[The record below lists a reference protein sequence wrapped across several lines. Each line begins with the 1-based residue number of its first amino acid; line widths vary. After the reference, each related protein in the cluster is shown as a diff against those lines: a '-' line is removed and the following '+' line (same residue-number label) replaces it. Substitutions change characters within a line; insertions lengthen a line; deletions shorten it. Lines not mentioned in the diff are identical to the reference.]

1 MFCLTFKKT
10 YAKLMYNFVVQDL
23 TKAPLSKDPSAWNS
37 YTITHAVFFIK
48 EALDSLTLMCYGR
61 LWGMYPEKTIIEK
74 DTCTPVFIAALFTT
88 ARTWKQ
94 PRCPSTNEWIKK
106 MWYIYTMEDCSA
118 IKKNRF

>member
-23 TKAPLSKDPSAWNS
+23 TKSPLSEDASAWNS
-37 YTITHAVFFIK
+37 YTITHVVFFIK
-48 EALDSLTLMCYGR
+48 EALDSLTLMCRGR
-61 LWGMYPEKTIIEK
+61 LLGIYPEKTIVEK
-74 DTCTPVFIAALFTT
+74 DTCTPVFIAALFTI
-88 ARTWKQ
+88 ARA
-94 PRCPSTNEWIKK
+94 PRCPLTNEWIKK